1 MKAGGAA
8 QAHVAARPPA
18 DRGPPLLLLQLG
30 ALKLGDPESLTTL
43 ESILRLIGTQYH
55 SEASLVLSNCDHLHQ
70 HALIH
75 WVMQSLGHPLPH
87 PIPNPSPY
95 PPPPPQRS
103 SSDITIDSPCSIHG
117 SEEDRFAPSGR
128 EGGRG
133 RLRGAAV
140 SASAAS
146 SLSSRGGRFVIV
158 SLLYSWNDEQM
169 RRRRRSGNK
178 NH

>member
-1 MKAGGAA
+1 MW
-8 QAHVAARPPA
+8 
-18 DRGPPLLLLQLG
+18 LLGRRRRTEELLFFFSW
-30 ALKLGDPESLTTL
+30 A
-43 ESILRLIGTQYH
+43 
-55 SEASLVLSNCDHLHQ
+55 LSNSAIPSRSRHSNRSSASSGLNITVRLLSYFQIVTISINVHSFTGSCSHLVTLCH
-70 HALIH
+70 
-75 WVMQSLGHPLPH
+75 
-87 PIPNPSPY
+87 IPNPSPY

-117 SEEDRFAPSGR
+117 SEEDRRFAPSGR

>member
-1 MKAGGAA
+1 MW
-8 QAHVAARPPA
+8 
-18 DRGPPLLLLQLG
+18 LLGRRRTRTEELLFFFSW
-30 ALKLGDPESLTTL
+30 A
-43 ESILRLIGTQYH
+43 
-55 SEASLVLSNCDHLHQ
+55 LSNSAIPSRRRPRSRHSNRSSASSGLNITVRLLSYFQIVTISINMHSFTGSVSHLVTFCH
-70 HALIH
+70 I
-75 WVMQSLGHPLPH
+75 
-87 PIPNPSPY
+87 PIPSPY
-95 PPPPPQRS
+95 PPPPQRS

-117 SEEDRFAPSGR
+117 SEEDRRFAPSGR

-169 RRRRRSGNK
+169 RRGRRSGNK

>member
-1 MKAGGAA
+1 MW
-8 QAHVAARPPA
+8 
-18 DRGPPLLLLQLG
+18 LLRRRRTTEGLLFSFFSW
-30 ALKLGDPESLTTL
+30 A
-43 ESILRLIGTQYH
+43 
-55 SEASLVLSNCDHLHQ
+55 LSNSAIPSRRWPRSRHSNRSSASSGLNITVRLLSYFQVVTISINMHSFTGSCSHLVTFCH
-70 HALIH
+70 
-75 WVMQSLGHPLPH
+75 
-87 PIPNPSPY
+87 IPNPSPY